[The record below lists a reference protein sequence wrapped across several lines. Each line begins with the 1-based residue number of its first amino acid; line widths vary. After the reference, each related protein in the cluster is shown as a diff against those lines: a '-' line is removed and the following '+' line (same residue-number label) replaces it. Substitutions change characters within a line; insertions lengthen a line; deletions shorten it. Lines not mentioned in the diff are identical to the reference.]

1 MPTYGAALIYK
12 NQRIFSVG
20 VVFFDLLLSESHN
33 FSNTVTT
40 YNVESGGI
48 ISDNIKNEL
57 ESPTVSG
64 LISNFSIRE
73 NIIDPEGVISQQTG
87 LSDLTRIDRA
97 QIAFEKI
104 HAMWKLRTFVSV
116 LTFYKLYTSVVI
128 TNISINNDADSG
140 QGLVANFSFQE
151 IKIVK
156 LKTLDVSASVN
167 LKDMKGS
174 QNKQSALNL
183 DLGKQVGV
191 TR

>member
-20 VVFFDLLLSESHN
+20 VVFFDLLLNESHN

-73 NIIDPEGVISQQTG
+73 NVIDPEGVISQQTG

-151 IKIVK
+151 IKVVK